1 MKRRMRLVTFMSLT
15 VASVIMITVA
25 AKVPRV
31 YAGDGTKKVY
41 FVGIKKASGITEAQV
56 NSWKKEFFHRLVEK
70 KPSGIAVIDEDA
82 VKIMYKQLEDS
93 QRLGMEGDAWLRRI
107 EKAKQQEGI
116 DYLVYGEI
124 TKNKNSYTINF
135 QRLDLEPNNSQTG
148 SSFHENKLSE
158 TNISHYLGEA
168 ASKMLDSGYQIRGP
182 EDELTV
188 PSALKKFNIKPGN
201 QEALI
206 RRMMQFSLAELK
218 KGDDFYK
225 KGSYWEAQEIYVA
238 EIRRVNTKV
247 PQDLIAQFQEYLGF
261 IRERF
266 DTVEASGRNY
276 LEHRVRGF
284 LEAATYL
291 NFEERS
297 QDAQAQMEQARDQM
311 ETMGGFLTPA
321 VLAKYD
327 EMANFLQISSFETS
341 RPSKTV
347 GGIKFVRIPGGCY
360 LMGSEDGDSS
370 EEEPV
375 HRVCVKPFWM
385 AKYEITQE
393 QYTDIMGENP
403 SRFQNCGGNCPV
415 EEVSWN
421 AAQKFIKKF
430 NARYK
435 TKIFLPS
442 EAQWEY
448 AARAGTRTEYY
459 WGDSSEFTIVNE
471 YAVYDKNSCDK
482 GESSSEYGTHR
493 VGSKKPNAFGLYDMS
508 GNVWECLEDCYNN
521 SYNGAPT
528 DGTPWRSGNC
538 ETALFRGGS
547 WYGDDDFLGSADRNM
562 YSRDSRYHYFGFRV
576 ALAE

>member
-1 MKRRMRLVTFMSLT
+1 MKRKMRLVTFTSLS
-15 VASVIMITVA
+15 VVSVIMITVA

-41 FVGIKKASGITEAQV
+41 FVGIKKASGIDKVTID
-56 NSWKKEFFHRLVEK
+56 SWKKEFFHRLVEK

-93 QRLGMEGDAWLRRI
+93 QRLGMEGDAWLKRI

-116 DYLVYGEI
+116 DYLVYGVI
-124 TKNKNSYTINF
+124 TKNGNGFTINF
-135 QRLDLEPNNSQTG
+135 QRLDLETNNSQTG
-148 SSFHENKLSE
+148 SSFLENNISE

-188 PSALKKFNIKPGN
+188 PSALQKFNIKPGN

-225 KGSYWEAQEIYVA
+225 KGNYLGAQEIYVA

-247 PQDLIAQFQEYLGF
+247 PQDLIDQFQEYLGF

-266 DTVEASGRNY
+266 DTVEESGWNY

-284 LEAATYL
+284 LEVATYL

-297 QDAQAQMEQARDQM
+297 QDVRTQMDQAKNQM
-311 ETMGGFLTPA
+311 ETMGGFLTPT
-321 VLAKYD
+321 VLTKYN
-327 EMANFLQISSFETS
+327 EMADFLKLPSFEKS

-347 GGIKFVRIPGGCY
+347 GGIEFVHIPGGCFR
-360 LMGSEDGDSS
+360 MGSEDGSYD
-370 EEEPV
+370 EKPV

-385 AKYEITQE
+385 AKYEITQK
-393 QYTDIMGENP
+393 QYEDIMRKNP
-403 SRFQNCGGNCPV
+403 SRFEKCGEHCPV
-415 EEVSWN
+415 ESVEWDT
-421 AAQKFIKKF
+421 AQEFIKQF
-430 NARYK
+430 NAKYE
-435 TKIFLPS
+435 TKIHLPS

-448 AARAGTRTEYY
+448 AARAGSRTEYY
-459 WGDSSEFTIVNE
+459 WGDSSECTIINQ
-471 YAVYDKNSCDK
+471 YAVYDKNSYDK

-508 GNVWECLEDCYNN
+508 GNVWELVQDCWNG

-528 DGTPWRSGNC
+528 DGTPWMSGDC
-538 ETALFRGGS
+538 EKAPLRGGS
-547 WYGDDDFLGSADRNM
+547 WLHWHFVLRSAVRYGIYRGYNC
-562 YSRDSRYHYFGFRV
+562 DSIGFRV